1 MKNVRDVCKNG
12 HFGHYYM
19 QVKWLNGG
27 SGVIKLAPLSRKALA
42 WFSM

>member
-19 QVKWLNGG
+19 WMKRLNGG
-27 SGVIKLAPLSRKALA
+27 SEVIKLAPLGSKAFRLV
-42 WFSM
+42 